1 MARNLRLL
9 FDELMAV
16 QRDAEPWIVDHQP
29 VAVAAADD
37 RIAPSD
43 IADAAA
49 RAATLFESEG
59 VGAGD
64 RCVVWLDSVVDVLVV
79 VSGLS
84 AVGAVPVLIS
94 PVLDALTVGQ
104 MLAPTTGVD
113 RVITTSA
120 RVAPYAS
127 LGDGRRVD
135 DWAVLAGRMASMPPR
150 TAPAVALPDA
160 AAYVVTHTSGT
171 TGVPKLVE
179 YSRAVIDYHG
189 RLRALGHRVFRMKG
203 YSLFA
208 LSPSHGATVVA
219 LLFSLRRNS
228 PLILL
233 AGTDPVT
240 VSRIVRTWRPTFL
253 ETVPNTYMLWEDLA
267 DAGVFRSVRWFYAT
281 FDVLHPATV
290 QRFLR
295 GSGRRFAV
303 FFELYGQSELGAI
316 SARMHVK
323 GLSGSRRHSDLGRR
337 MKGHPVGR
345 GVPGVTRI
353 RIVDAE
359 GAEVPAGTP
368 GRIQV
373 RTKALFS
380 TYPNR
385 PGAARAGRSDGGWWD
400 TGDWGEKD
408 RLGRLTLIDRQ
419 VDRVSTVPSS
429 IAVEDLLLER
439 MPWLLE
445 VVVLEQDGRIV
456 PVAATRE
463 GLFDEKAWREA
474 VADLPGFGS
483 PVVVDFASLPKTA
496 TGKIRR
502 SVLAARIADVPGS
515 PESPNRVV
523 S

>member
-1 MARNLRLL
+1 MARNHRLL
-9 FDELMAV
+9 YDELMAAR
-16 QRDAEPWIVDHQP
+16 RDAEPWIVDHQP
-29 VAVAAADD
+29 IAVAVQDD
-37 RIAPSD
+37 EIAPSA

-49 RAATLFESEG
+49 RAATLLESEG
-59 VGAGD
+59 VGVGD
-64 RCVVWLDSVVDVLVV
+64 RCVLWLDSVVDVLVLI
-79 VSGLS
+79 SGLS
-84 AVGAVPVLIS
+84 AVGAVPILIS
-94 PVLDALTVGQ
+94 PTLDAETVGE

-113 RVITTSA
+113 RVITTTA
-120 RVAPYAS
+120 RVAQYAAV
-127 LGDGRRVD
+127 GDGRRVD
-135 DWAVLAGRMASMPPR
+135 DWSVLTERMATMSPR
-150 TAPAVALPDA
+150 TAPAVELPDTA
-160 AAYVVTHTSGT
+160 PYVVTHTSGT

-179 YSRAVIDYHG
+179 YTRAVIDYHG
-189 RLRALGHRVFRMKG
+189 HLRALGHRVFRMKG
-203 YSLFA
+203 YAVFA

-233 AGTDPVT
+233 AATDPAT
-240 VSRIVRTWRPTFL
+240 VSRIVQQRRPTFL

-295 GSGRRFAV
+295 GSGRKFAL

-316 SARMHVK
+316 SARTHLK
-323 GLSGSRRHSDLGRR
+323 GIGGGSKQHELGRR

-345 GVPGVTRI
+345 GVPGVTKI
-353 RIVDAE
+353 RIVDAD
-359 GAEVPAGTP
+359 GAQVPAGTP

-380 TYPNR
+380 TYINR
-385 PGAARAGRSDGGWWD
+385 PEAARAGRSEGGWWD

-408 RLGRLTLIDRQ
+408 RFGRLTLIDRQ

-445 VVVLEQDGRIV
+445 IVVLEQHGRIV
-456 PVAATRE
+456 PVAAVRE
-463 GLFDEKAWREA
+463 GGFDADAWREA
-474 VADLPGFGS
+474 VVDLPGFDS

-502 SVLAARIADVPGS
+502 SVLAARIAEGSGS
-515 PESPNRVV
+515 PASPK
-523 S
+523 